1 MAKLKQNYIFNSE
14 KDEKKI
20 IDINDDEIIN
30 PKSLSDYLNKVTDE
44 IIKLNNENHSLKN
57 NLSNISLKVE
67 LNNKQN
73 NDNKLMNEKLKKTIE
88 NYANELENKIAI
100 LNQINIE
107 KNQIENLIK
116 KVDNDRQYMMTVLL
130 RLCKILP
137 NSNISILINEMMNNS
152 NLNINQKERINI
164 QILNEIKNCENY
176 IKELKENEINNY
188 NEKNN
193 ININNRNKVESN
205 NLINNTGESIDNIYF
220 KKNIY
225 NSELKIGDIYKYK

>member
-1 MAKLKQNYIFNSE
+1 M
-14 KDEKKI
+14 
-20 IDINDDEIIN
+20 
-30 PKSLSDYLNKVTDE
+30 
-44 IIKLNNENHSLKN
+44 
-57 NLSNISLKVE
+57 
-67 LNNKQN
+67 
-73 NDNKLMNEKLKKTIE
+73 
-88 NYANELENKIAI
+88 
-100 LNQINIE
+100 
-107 KNQIENLIK
+107 IK